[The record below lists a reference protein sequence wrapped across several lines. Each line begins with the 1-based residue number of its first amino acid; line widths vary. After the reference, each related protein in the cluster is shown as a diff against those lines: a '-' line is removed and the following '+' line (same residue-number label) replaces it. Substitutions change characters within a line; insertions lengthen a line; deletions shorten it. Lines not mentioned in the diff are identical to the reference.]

1 MKTIPISDLEC
12 SIDALL
18 AAGREEPVE
27 ITQAG
32 KRLGVF
38 ISDADADLID
48 EVLLVQKASL
58 ARAEGFIGVEASKTL
73 LDRFREPFS
82 YKEQ

>member
-1 MKTIPISDLEC
+1 MKTIPISELEG

-18 AAGREEPVE
+18 VAGREEPVE

-48 EVLLVQKASL
+48 EVLLVQKAAL
-58 ARAEGFIGVEASKTL
+58 ARAEGFIGVEASKAL
-73 LDRFREPFS
+73 LDRFRNAAD
-82 YKEQ
+82 